1 MEDHG
6 RYKFGDSKS
15 LGDMTL
21 ELCAAL
27 DKYAGRYMDYLKSNS
42 LIDEEDDETMKM
54 LKDTIRLFKASEMV
68 MITWAEVNER
78 TEHKTDKILKKLDDL
93 ECK

>member
-1 MEDHG
+1 MSE
-6 RYKFGDSKS
+6 KIKS
-15 LGDMTL
+15 TSLSDQTL

-42 LIDEEDDETMKM
+42 LIDDEDDEVIKM
-54 LKDTIRLFKASEMV
+54 VEDTIYLFKASEMV
-68 MITWAEVNER
+68 MITMSEVIER

-93 ECK
+93 EFK

>member
-1 MEDHG
+1 MSE
-6 RYKFGDSKS
+6 KIKS
-15 LGDMTL
+15 TSLSDQTL

-27 DKYAGRYMDYLKSNS
+27 DKYAERYMDYLKSNS
-42 LIDEEDDETMKM
+42 LIDDEDDEVNKM
-54 LKDTIRLFKASEMV
+54 VKETVYLFKASEMV
-68 MITWAEVNER
+68 MITMSEVIER

>member
-1 MEDHG
+1 MSE
-6 RYKFGDSKS
+6 KIKS
-15 LGDMTL
+15 TSLSDQTL

-27 DKYAGRYMDYLKSNS
+27 DKYAERYMDYLKSNS
-42 LIDEEDDETMKM
+42 LIDDEDDEINKM
-54 LKDTIRLFKASEMV
+54 VKETVHLFKATEMV
-68 MITWAEVNER
+68 MITMSEVVER